1 MKYTIEITKRFE
13 RDLKKF
19 KKKHYDMNL
28 LLHAVH
34 HLVNDNREILTN
46 NYKDHKLYGKWEG
59 FRELHLESDWL
70 LVYRVDDKRLILTLT
85 RTGTHDDL
93 GLN

>member
-1 MKYTIEITKRFE
+1 MKYTIEITKRFV

-34 HLVNDNREILTN
+34 HLENDSREILTN
-46 NYKDHKLYGKWEG
+46 NYKDHNLYGEWEG

-70 LVYRVDDKRLILTLT
+70 LVYRVDNKI
-85 RTGTHDDL
+85 
-93 GLN
+93 